1 MRGLIKHRLKKTF
14 IIILILYMVCIVSV
28 RNLNFSFRSDLK
40 NTKDNNQ
47 GIPVLMYHSVKDDK
61 NNPLVVQPELFKS
74 QMKYLKD
81 NNYTTLSMSDLYNFV
96 KYNKKVP
103 KKSVVITFDDGYEDN
118 FTNAYPILKDYN
130 FKATIFIITDLC
142 NQGGLYIKFPQ
153 MKEMINN
160 GIEIGSHTL
169 DHSKLSKLTY
179 DEQVYNLKQSKKV
192 IDEKLGINCRYLSYP
207 YGKYNKTTVNA
218 SKEAGYDM
226 AFTTKGKWAYKSNGI
241 YTLNRVYIGGLLTMN
256 EFEQRLTNPT
266 YMDLTWFLNQ

>member
-1 MRGLIKHRLKKTF
+1 MWGFIRQQLIRIF
-14 IIILILYMVCIVSV
+14 IIILLLYMVCIISV
-28 RNLNFSFRSDLK
+28 RNLNFSFRNDSRDIK
-40 NTKDNNQ
+40 YNNQ
-47 GIPVLMYHSVKDDK
+47 GIPVLMYHSIKNDK

-74 QMKYLKD
+74 QMQYLKD
-81 NNYTTLSMSDLYNFV
+81 NGYTTLSMSELVNFM

-118 FTNAYPILKDYN
+118 YINAYPILKHYN

-153 MKEMINN
+153 MREMIKN
-160 GIEIGSHTL
+160 GIEIGCHTL

-179 DEQVYNLKQSKKV
+179 DEQLNNLIQSKKV

-207 YGKYNKTTVNA
+207 YGKYNKATINA
-218 SKEAGYDM
+218 LRKAGYEM

-241 YTLNRVYIGGLLTMN
+241 FTLNRVYVGGLLTMN
-256 EFEQRLTNPT
+256 EFKQRVTNPT
-266 YMDLTWFLNQ
+266 YLDLTWFLD